1 MLDFSNFEVLTF
13 DCYGTLIDWETGI
26 LAALKPVLT
35 AHGKSIPDAKLLEF
49 YGDLE
54 AEAEAGA
61 YRPYGEILRSVVRNL
76 GKQLSFTPTVD
87 EGNVLLL
94 SLVRWRPWPDS
105 VDALA
110 KLGTRYRLAIISNID
125 DLLFESTRPQLHV
138 DLESVTTA
146 QQARCYKPGLEIFR
160 KALEGLSVAPARVLH
175 VGQSVYHD
183 VLPAQS
189 LGLGTVRVN
198 RPSVRA
204 GIGAVRS
211 VSGQPDLEVPDL
223 ATLAALATA

>member
-26 LAALKPVLT
+26 LAALKPVLA
-35 AHGKSIPDAKLLEF
+35 AHGKSLPDEKLLEF

-54 AEAEAGA
+54 AEAEAGE

-87 EGNVLLL
+87 EGNVLLH
-94 SLVRWRPWPDS
+94 SLPRWRPWPDT
-105 VDALA
+105 VDALE
-110 KLGTRYRLAIISNID
+110 KLRTRYRLAIISNID
-125 DLLFESTRPQLHV
+125 DLLFESTRPQLHA
-138 DLESVTTA
+138 DFENVTTA

-160 KALEGLSVAPARVLH
+160 KALERLSVAPARVLH

-189 LGLGTVRVN
+189 LGLGTVWVK
-198 RPSVRA
+198 RPSVRS

>member
-1 MLDFSNFEVLTF
+1 
-13 DCYGTLIDWETGI
+13 
-26 LAALKPVLT
+26 
-35 AHGKSIPDAKLLEF
+35 
-49 YGDLE
+49 
-54 AEAEAGA
+54 
-61 YRPYGEILRSVVRNL
+61 
-76 GKQLSFTPTVD
+76 VD

-94 SLVRWRPWPDS
+94 SLPRWRPWPDS
-105 VDALA
+105 VDALE
-110 KLGTRYRLAIISNID
+110 KLRTRYRLAIISNID
-125 DLLFESTRPQLHV
+125 DLLFESTRPQLHA
-138 DLESVTTA
+138 DFENVTTA

-160 KALEGLSVAPARVLH
+160 KALERLSVAPARVLH

-189 LGLGTVRVN
+189 LGLGTVWVK
-198 RPSVRA
+198 RPSVRS